1 MKQFLY
7 TLYRSLDSLTVRGK
21 DNMEIV
27 LGCMDAISR
36 KISEIE
42 ADEQTPGPI
51 INESEVS
58 EDGR

>member
-1 MKQFLY
+1 MKEFLY

-21 DNMEIV
+21 DNLEIV
-27 LGCMDAISR
+27 LGCMDAIVQ
-36 KISEIE
+36 KIVEIE

-58 EDGR
+58 EDG

>member
-1 MKQFLY
+1 MKEFLY

-21 DNMEIV
+21 DNMGIV
-27 LGCMDAISR
+27 LGCMDAIAQ
-36 KISEIE
+36 KIAEIE

-58 EDGR
+58 EDG